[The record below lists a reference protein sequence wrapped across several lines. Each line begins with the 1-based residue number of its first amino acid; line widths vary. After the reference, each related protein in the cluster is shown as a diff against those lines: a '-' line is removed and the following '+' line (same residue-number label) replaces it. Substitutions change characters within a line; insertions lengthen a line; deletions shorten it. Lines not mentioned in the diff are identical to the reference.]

1 MNDSK
6 RSVTDLKKNHLDEAL
21 TGISILDLI
30 FVVPFFVLFS
40 YLPLEHWWQWIINI
54 IIVVL
59 CALGV
64 AYLFYTIKK
73 QFNSDHH

>member
-30 FVVPFFVLFS
+30 FVVPFFALFS

-59 CALGV
+59 CALGA
-64 AYLFYTIKK
+64 AYLFSTIKK
-73 QFNSDHH
+73 RFNSDHH

>member
-1 MNDSK
+1 M
-6 RSVTDLKKNHLDEAL
+6 
-21 TGISILDLI
+21 I
-30 FVVPFFVLFS
+30 FVVPFFALFS

-59 CALGV
+59 CALGA

-73 QFNSDHH
+73 RFNSDHH

>member
-30 FVVPFFVLFS
+30 FVVPFFALFS
-40 YLPLEHWWQWIINI
+40 YLPLEH
-54 IIVVL
+54 
-59 CALGV
+59 
-64 AYLFYTIKK
+64 
-73 QFNSDHH
+73 